1 MYVTHNMANA
11 FAMADRIAIMRDGQ
25 LVQVGTAKELIEN
38 PADEFVRDYLRSS
51 WERASAFFRSKMNLA
66 SSFSVSLVIPLQ
78 AAGQFL
84 YFTATMR

>member
-38 PADEFVRDYLRSS
+38 PADEFVRDYLRS
-51 WERASAFFRSKMNLA
+51 
-66 SSFSVSLVIPLQ
+66 
-78 AAGQFL
+78 
-84 YFTATMR
+84 